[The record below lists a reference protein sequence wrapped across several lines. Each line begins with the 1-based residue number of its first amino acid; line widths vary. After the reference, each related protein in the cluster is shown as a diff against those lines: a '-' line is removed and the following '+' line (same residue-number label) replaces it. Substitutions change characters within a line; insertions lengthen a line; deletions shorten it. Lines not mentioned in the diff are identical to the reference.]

1 MRDPIFSRHHREPG
15 AWDIPSPHTERDV
28 DEFDDVT
35 DPRDPDLPD
44 GWQAPEEADT
54 GF

>member
-1 MRDPIFSRHHREPG
+1 MEYDPGP
-15 AWDIPSPHTERDV
+15 PTERNV
-28 DEFDDVT
+28 DYEFPDVT

-44 GWQAPEEADT
+44 GWQAPEEPDT

>member
-1 MRDPIFSRHHREPG
+1 MRKPEISTGRPTN
-15 AWDIPSPHTERDV
+15 SPERDV
-28 DEFDDVT
+28 DDEFPDVT